1 MATTTKLDNIVVN
14 GVALWDCTRT
24 PDRLSKKYQIHV
36 TQLSE
41 STVKE
46 LEAVGVNVKTG
57 TGEKEDYGQYVTPR
71 NGKFPPR
78 VVDNDGNDL
87 PPEEKIGNGSTVR
100 VLLAP
105 YRYKSPDG
113 EEGIACGLDCVRVR
127 SLVESKGGGG
137 VHLLFE
143 D

>member
-1 MATTTKLDNIVVN
+1 MATTTKLDQIVVN

-36 TQLSE
+36 TQLPE
-41 STVKE
+41 ETVKE
-46 LEAVGVNVKTG
+46 LEAAGLNVKTG
-57 TGEKEDYGQYVTPR
+57 TGEKEDYGRYITPR

-78 VVDNDGNDL
+78 VVDNDGNDI
-87 PPEEKIGNGSTVR
+87 PPEMKIGNGSTVR

-105 YRYKSPDG
+105 YEYKAPDG
-113 EEGIACGLDCVRVR
+113 EEGVACGFDCLRVR
-127 SLVESKGGGG
+127 SLVDRAPGGIEK
-137 VHLLFE
+137 LFE